1 MQHDKSLGS
10 KSLGSMSREP
20 ASSGAVARSGNHG
33 IKGVGLIGAI
43 ALAALIVAPVISGQA
58 FYLHLAVLVAI
69 NVIAVSGL
77 SLLTRAG
84 QVSLCHGAFIG
95 LGAYASVLLS
105 MRLGFPFLLAALS
118 AMVFAAVIAF
128 LLGAVILRLRGVY
141 FVLVTFA
148 FGELVRLVFL
158 EWEDLTGG
166 ANGIANVPPASVP
179 GVTLDTKLSFYVL
192 AAVLALGCIGFIWAL
207 FRTPAGHTV
216 DAVGENGALAEASG
230 LSVHRT
236 QLFAFTVGSALAGLA
251 GSLNAHY
258 VGYVS
263 PESFNFSLSVTVI
276 IMMVVGGRYYVIGPL
291 IGALVMTPLPEFFR
305 GAVQSQNIFYGVA
318 LILMLRFMPQG
329 LAGLGLWRRL
339 AVRSKDGDA
348 SGRGDA

>member
-1 MQHDKSLGS
+1 
-10 KSLGSMSREP
+10 MSNT
-20 ASSGAVARSGNHG
+20 GARR
-33 IKGVGLIGAI
+33 
-43 ALAALIVAPVISGQA
+43 
-58 FYLHLAVLVAI
+58 LV
-69 NVIAVSGL
+69 VDGDPDM
-77 SLLTRAG
+77 LL
-84 QVSLCHGAFIG
+84 
-95 LGAYASVLLS
+95 LLS
-105 MRLGFPFLLAALS
+105 MRLGMPFLLSALI
-118 AMVFAAVIAF
+118 AMAFPALIAF

-166 ANGIANVPPASVP
+166 ANGIANVPPASLFGWV
-179 GVTLDTKLSFYVL
+179 LDSKLSFYVL
-192 AAVLALGCIGFIWAL
+192 AAGLALACVGFMWAL

-263 PESFNFSLSVTVI
+263 PESFNFSLSVTTI
-276 IMMVVGGRYYVIGPL
+276 IMMVVGGRYYIIGPL

-305 GAVQSQNIFYGVA
+305 GAVQSQNIFYGIA

-329 LAGLGLWRRL
+329 LAGLTLWQRFAGRRGPRD
-339 AVRSKDGDA
+339 AVPIDQEIDRNPAERADA
-348 SGRGDA
+348 